1 MIGRHFQN
9 FKNLRKWCNES
20 AVLGFIIGDFDTK
33 RIVNV
38 LFNSAT
44 NFSAAC
50 DLARFIESTF
60 SSDVSLVGVLSL
72 KDVDYAFDV
81 RKLSVLASDMDLFVH
96 FSTDSDT
103 LQNGDVQRFIEDN
116 GGVQTIRQFVGSVAV
131 EREGLLAKV
140 CERITANIRAD
151 DPNKIAEDMSK
162 AFALEAEAVDTLC
175 FLNTDKNIIFADRNE
190 SQLPNISPL
199 FDGIKKAQFDKDWV
213 EFVPLQA
220 ISTASNG
227 NGETRLVP
235 IVKVKNGPVTHYRLK
250 ALISGYTIIRAK
262 DSTDV
267 ALERLR
273 VALRRA
279 LFLFEKCATSANFA
293 TQDFIEVQCYAFLC
307 EGNIICV
314 CYPRS
319 DDEALLI
326 QLFCSVSR
334 AGFLLLLKSHV
345 GIVVKDGV
353 DDTGWGCAYRSLQSI
368 WSWLI
373 LQGHTDK
380 PVPTHRQIQESL
392 YECGD
397 KDAKFVGSRQWIGS
411 MELSYCLNNMLG
423 LESRIISTNSGA
435 EIADNVRQ
443 LAQHFKNSG
452 APVMIGGGMLAH
464 TILGVDFNDLTG
476 ECAFLV
482 LDPHY
487 AGEEDIST
495 VVSKGWCGWKAPSF
509 WKQDDFYNMLLP
521 MPPTNVI

>member
-1 MIGRHFQN
+1 
-9 FKNLRKWCNES
+9 
-20 AVLGFIIGDFDTK
+20 
-33 RIVNV
+33 
-38 LFNSAT
+38 
-44 NFSAAC
+44 
-50 DLARFIESTF
+50 
-60 SSDVSLVGVLSL
+60 
-72 KDVDYAFDV
+72 
-81 RKLSVLASDMDLFVH
+81 MDLFVH

-319 DDEALLI
+319 DDEALLRGFRAKLHKI
-326 QLFCSVSR
+326 LNLSFDRPLLRASQAISFESSSR
-334 AGFLLLLKSHV
+334 LLRDPHLYISNYKPKGELSL
-345 GIVVKDGV
+345 VKGHYDYHHYMQDGV